1 MTVPRVGQMFG
12 PYQLQALMGVGGMGE
27 VYRARDTTKG
37 RVVALKLLRPE
48 LAVDPG
54 FRERFRRESRVAAQ
68 LHEPHIIPVHD
79 FGEIDGVLYIDMRL
93 VDGLTLKDVLAQQG
107 PLGPGRVAAIISQVG
122 AALDAAHHN
131 GLTHRDVKPENVLLT
146 GDDFAYLVDFGIAR
160 AGGDSGLT
168 SAGSAI
174 GSCAYMAPE
183 RFTDGTVGPPA
194 DVYSL
199 ACLLYELLTGA
210 PPFPTGDLTR
220 LMSAHL
226 TAPPPRPSALR
237 PDIHPAFDDVV
248 TWGMAKDP
256 AHRCP
261 SAGALA
267 HATTAAA
274 TATPAAA
281 AAVPTAIKPIPP
293 QHLSAKSQPRSRP
306 RTSVVLG
313 LTGALAFIAL
323 GTLAWLALDAPDP
336 TSAGTP
342 STAAAQ
348 LDATSS
354 VRTPTTRRVSTT
366 AQIPRAGLPGSDAQG
381 FRDHPGARCDSGQ
394 TPVALG
400 LTGQSAL
407 VICQT
412 SSGALLYRGVRLS
425 DNAGIELS
433 HAQPTGDG
441 FDVVNPNDGTRY
453 QIRATTL
460 TIVTAEGEVY
470 TERMEQYASTL

>member
-1 MTVPRVGQMFG
+1 MTASRVGQMFG
-12 PYQLQALMGVGGMGE
+12 PYQLQELMGVGGMGE
-27 VYRARDTTKG
+27 VYRAYDTTKG
-37 RVVALKLLRPE
+37 RLVALKLLRPE

-93 VDGLTLKDVLAQQG
+93 VDGLTLKDVLDQKG
-107 PLGPGRVAAIISQVG
+107 PLSPGHAAAVISQIG
-122 AALDAAHHN
+122 AALDAAHAN
-131 GLTHRDVKPENVLLT
+131 ALTHRDVKPENVLLT
-146 GDDFAYLVDFGIAR
+146 GGDFAYLVDFGIAR

-183 RFTDGTVGPPA
+183 RFTDGTVGPPT

-199 ACLLYELLTGA
+199 ACLLYELLTGQ

-237 PDIHPAFDDVV
+237 PDINPAFDDVV
-248 TWGMAKDP
+248 IWGMAKSP

-267 HATTAAA
+267 RAATAAA
-274 TATPAAA
+274 TAVPASAVATAVKPAPPQYFSDPTPA
-281 AAVPTAIKPIPP
+281 
-293 QHLSAKSQPRSRP
+293 PRGRAHMSL
-306 RTSVVLG
+306 VLG
-313 LTGALAFIAL
+313 AVGVLAFIGL
-323 GTLAWLALDAPDP
+323 GTVAWLALDATDSTSSRMPP
-336 TSAGTP
+336 TAT
-342 STAAAQ
+342 AQ
-348 LDATSS
+348 LGATSS
-354 VRTPTTRRVSTT
+354 VHASTTRRVSSTP
-366 AQIPRAGLPGSDAQG
+366 QVPRASLPGSDAQG
-381 FRDHPGARCDSGQ
+381 FRDYPGARCDSGQ

-407 VICQT
+407 VICQN

-425 DNAGIELS
+425 DNAGIELAD
-433 HAQPTGDG
+433 AQPTGNG

-460 TIVTAEGEVY
+460 TIVTADGEVY